1 MLEGAVALATQDPAD
16 RIIVALDC
24 PKRRALKIAEL
35 LEGHARF
42 LKVGM
47 TLFYEAGPMIV
58 RDLERRGFKVFVD
71 LKFHDIPHQVEGAA
85 QSVARLGVQ
94 MMTAHAS
101 GGRDMLAAA
110 ARGAAVRPGAQPLLE
125 RPAMLAITV
134 LTSMDQGT
142 LDQIGVTRP
151 IDEQVASL
159 ASLAKESGMD
169 GVVCSPLE
177 AAAMREA
184 LGPEAFIVTP
194 GVRPAWSAT
203 GDQSRIATPAA
214 AIEAGASHIV
224 VGRPITQAEYPIE
237 AFDAVLG
244 ELRG

>member
-1 MLEGAVALATQDPAD
+1 MLEGAAALATQDPAD

-24 PKRRALKIAEL
+24 DKRRALKIADRL
-35 LEGHARF
+35 AGHARF

-47 TLFYEAGPMIV
+47 TLYYEAGPMVV

-71 LKFHDIPHQVEGAA
+71 LKFNDIPHQVEGAA

-101 GGRDMLAAA
+101 GGRAMLEAAMRGST
-110 ARGAAVRPGAQPLLE
+110 ARPDAQPLLD

-134 LTSMDQGT
+134 LTSMDQAA
-142 LDQIGVTRP
+142 LAQVGVNRP
-151 IDEQVASL
+151 LDEQVAAL
-159 ASLAKESGMD
+159 ATLAKESGMD

-177 AAAMREA
+177 AAAMREL

-194 GVRPAWSAT
+194 GVRPAGSAT
-203 GDQSRIATPAA
+203 GDQSRIATPAM

-224 VGRPITQAEYPIE
+224 VGRPITQSEYPIE
-237 AFDAVLG
+237 AFEAVLA
-244 ELRG
+244 ELS